1 MGKELELAIKIGGKI
16 DKSLGSAINAAQ
28 SQLNT
33 INKGIDTFLAR
44 RELTVR

>member
-33 INKGIDTFLAR
+33 INKGIDR
-44 RELTVR
+44 QEWR